1 MKMRD
6 LCLAGVAM
14 LAASCAR
21 SALALPDLDSLDDP
35 GRGAHLIRGDFKPG
49 KLPDGNTLILEA
61 KGGLIVFDTGR
72 HPAHAE
78 KILAFARTRSQ
89 AIVAIFNSHW
99 HLDHISGNIALHAAF
114 PDAKVYS
121 NDPSLRQALSSFLAR
136 GADHNRQVLADP
148 KADPVARE
156 DARLDLAT
164 VGAGAR
170 LHPDVSI
177 DKTQTLTIGG
187 RRLEVHLAAGA
198 STGDVWLYDPR
209 ARLVIAG
216 DLITLPAP
224 FLDTACP
231 SKWSA
236 ALEEVLGQPFA
247 HVAPGHGRLMVR
259 ADVVGYRDAFNAL
272 LVCAKGIEP
281 APTCAHAWASAVA
294 PLQDDP
300 TGDRAGAIE
309 YATYYVEEILRKPTK
324 RPDCTG

>member
-1 MKMRD
+1 MKMRG
-6 LCLAGVAM
+6 LCLAGMAM
-14 LAASCAR
+14 LAAACAR
-21 SALALPDLDSLDDP
+21 SALAPPDLDNLDDP

-49 KLPDGNTLILEA
+49 DLPDGNTIILEVQ
-61 KGGLIVFDTGR
+61 GGLIVVDTGR
-72 HPAHAE
+72 HPRHAE
-78 KILAFARTRSQ
+78 KILAFAS
-89 AIVAIFNSHW
+89 ASSEPILAIFNSHW

-114 PDAKVYS
+114 PRAKVYS
-121 NDPSLRQALSSFLAR
+121 NDPALSQALSSFLAR

-148 KADPVARE
+148 KADPVERE
-156 DARLDLAT
+156 DARIDLAT
-164 VGAGAR
+164 VEAGAR

-177 DKTQTLTIGG
+177 ETTQTLIIGG

-198 STGDVWLYDPR
+198 SAGDVWLYDPR

-231 SKWSA
+231 SRWST

-259 ADVVGYRDAFNAL
+259 ADVVRYREAFNAL
-272 LVCAKGIEP
+272 LACAKGTGP
-281 APTCAHAWASAVA
+281 AATCARAWASAAA

-300 TGDRAGAIE
+300 TRDLAGAIE